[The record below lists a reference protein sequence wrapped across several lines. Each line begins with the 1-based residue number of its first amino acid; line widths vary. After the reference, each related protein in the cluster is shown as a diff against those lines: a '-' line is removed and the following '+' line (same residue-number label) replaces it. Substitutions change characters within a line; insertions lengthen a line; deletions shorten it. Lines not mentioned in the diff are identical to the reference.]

1 MPLTSLSSLSLP
13 LLSQFAAS
21 LSSSKSTS
29 RELASYPQPKRLR
42 LHRFLFAYPTSSA
55 SRSLESLEG
64 LFEVGDHILGV
75 LDTDREPQ
83 EVLPDSEPFS
93 PRGRELAVRGG
104 GWMDGEG
111 VDVAQRRGLDAKLQR
126 VEEVEGRLST
136 CGIEFEGD
144 ETPGVGEH
152 APGGRVVGVGLQR
165 RMVDLR
171 HLRVDGEAGR
181 DGARVLAL
189 AAHPQ
194 GQRLEAAV
202 REPGLEGTEHA
213 PDELT

>member
-1 MPLTSLSSLSLP
+1 MSDLYTQIANNPIGKIVFKNAGL
-13 LLSQFAAS
+13 
-21 LSSSKSTS
+21 
-29 RELASYPQPKRLR
+29 PQPV
-42 LHRFLFAYPTSSA
+42 P
-55 SRSLESLEG
+55 LERYSP
-64 LFEVGDHILGV
+64 GDPVISGRVLLG
-75 LDTDREPQ
+75 
-83 EVLPDSEPFS
+83 
-93 PRGRELAVRGG
+93 A
-104 GWMDGEG
+104 
-111 VDVAQRRGLDAKLQR
+111 
-126 VEEVEGRLST
+126 
-136 CGIEFEGD
+136 
-144 ETPGVGEH
+144 

-171 HLRVDGEAGR
+171 HLRMDGEAGR